1 MDLQIELLGRPQ
13 VERGGLVA
21 KPRGR
26 KTWALF
32 AFLALSG
39 TPPARQVL
47 AELLFPDADDPFGAL
62 RWTLSDLRRLL
73 GDQATIEGDPVRLVL
88 PANSTI
94 DTQILTR
101 GTWVEAVRLP
111 GLGRDLI
118 EGQDIP
124 ASPSFELWLAS
135 ERRHLGV
142 VVESV
147 LREAAMSSL
156 ARNEPAIASDYASR
170 LVTLNPYDENHHVLL
185 IRTLSLLGDRD
196 GAVRHVEYA
205 HGVVST

>member
-1 MDLQIELLGRPQ
+1 MGPVRLPG
-13 VERGGLVA
+13 
-21 KPRGR
+21 PRR
-26 KTWALF
+26 DP
-32 AFLALSG
+32 SS
-39 TPPARQVL
+39 RQVL

-73 GDQATIEGDPVRLVL
+73 GDKAIIEGDPVRLVL
-88 PANSTI
+88 PVNSTI

-101 GTWVEAVRLP
+101 GSWVEAIRLP

-124 ASPSFELWLAS
+124 ASPGFELWLTS

-142 VVESV
+142 ATESV

-156 ARNEPAIASDYASR
+156 ARNEPKTAAEYASR
-170 LVTLNPYDENHHVLL
+170 LVMLNPYDENHHALL
-185 IRTLSLLGDRD
+185 IRSLSVTGGPSGGGPSGGVGD
-196 GAVRHVEYA
+196 
-205 HGVVST
+205 GVVST